1 MLAPLR
7 IRPFSRLLISYFLNY
22 AGDLIGLVALSVL
35 VYAETGSA
43 LATSALFIATQ
54 FLPALVSPGLT
65 ARLDR
70 HSARM
75 TLAAVYLA
83 EGAIY
88 AGLALTAEHFS
99 LLLILGLALADGAL
113 SLTARGLI
121 RAAVNATLSPHDQLR
136 PGNAILNVAFAAS
149 LAGGAALGGVIV
161 AGVGVTGA
169 LIVDAASFVVVSV
182 VLISS
187 SHMPATAGSSE
198 PFLAHLREG
207 FRRVRDDVRTRL
219 LVAGEAAAVFFFAL
233 IVPIEVV
240 YAKETL
246 ETNSL
251 GFGVLLSSW
260 GFGCVLG
267 SMAFIRLRSGPL
279 LRLILLSTAAIGFA
293 YLGMAGVQDLIA
305 ACAFSVLGGFGNG
318 IQWVAVMTIVQEST
332 PADLQARVTGLLE
345 SATSITTGIGFLLG
359 GIVVSLASPP
369 VAYAVSGIGVLV
381 LVIAGTLGGT
391 RLIRRTGAGAA
402 STPSAAPSAYPHPPV
417 REAAASI
424 AGDAGQ
430 RDDSPAS

>member
-7 IRPFSRLLISYFLNY
+7 IQPFSRLLISYFLNY
-22 AGDLIGLVALSVL
+22 TGDLIGLVALAVL

-70 HSARM
+70 HSARI

-88 AGLALTAEHFS
+88 AGLALAAQHFS

-161 AGVGVTGA
+161 AGLGVTGA
-169 LIVDAASFVVVSV
+169 LIVDAASFVVVSGL
-182 VLISS
+182 LISAS
-187 SHMPATAGSSE
+187 QMPATASSAE
-198 PFLAHLREG
+198 PFVAHLREG

-246 ETNSL
+246 ETDSL

-260 GFGCVLG
+260 GFGCVVG
-267 SMAFIRLRSGPL
+267 SVAFIRLRRGPL
-279 LRLILLSTAAIGFA
+279 VKLILVSTAAIGVA
-293 YLGMAGVQDLIA
+293 YLGMAGVQNLFA

-345 SATSITTGIGFLLG
+345 SATSVTTGIGFLLG

-369 VAYAVSGIGVLV
+369 VAYAVSGVGVLL
-381 LVIAGTLGGT
+381 LVVAGAIGSS
-391 RLIRRTGAGAA
+391 RLIRHAGYGAA
-402 STPSAAPSAYPHPPV
+402 SNRSATPEAHPHPPV
-417 REAAASI
+417 REAAASV
-424 AGDAGQ
+424 AGDAPTHE
-430 RDDSPAS
+430 DYPAS